1 MSQPNFD
8 EYGQIIPDSSPGNPP
23 AAGWTGPGYRPNS
36 PNPAPVFNEFGEL
49 VSMPPQPAPSPQH
62 QFQPPLAYSPVAV
75 PTPRRSR
82 AILWL
87 VVGIVVVLA
96 LAGSG
101 LAWLLLLRPAE
112 SSGSNPTAGTGG
124 SGLSLVTLAE
134 MDRLYTAGQ
143 AALAS
148 EQFKDAVS
156 DFEQLR
162 EKQRQFGLQ
171 RYSDCNVLLFRS
183 YVGAGQELA
192 VSSSQLKDLEQ
203 SLAYFKKAI
212 QLEPEIP
219 SGQRDAQREAFVQQQ
234 VEYGELYNQGRAA
247 FEGGRLD
254 EAIDT
259 LGKLYA
265 KTQNFRDAPA
275 IYYNALNAQG
285 DILLKDK
292 QLEQAYSYYG
302 IAAKLANVP
311 DNNNYARL
319 RLSSIE
325 DQLKKAGKPV
335 PTIRTT
341 P

>member
-8 EYGQIIPDSSPGNPP
+8 EYGQIIPDSSPGNSAP
-23 AAGWTGPGYRPNS
+23 AGWSGPGYQSVS

-49 VSMPPQPAPSPQH
+49 VSLPPQSSPPPAYQS
-62 QFQPPLAYSPVAV
+62 QPPLAYAPVAV
-75 PTPRRSR
+75 PTRRRSP

-87 VVGIVVVLA
+87 IAGIVVVLI
-96 LAGSG
+96 LAVGG
-101 LAWLLLLRPAE
+101 LGWLLWLRPAE
-112 SSGSNPTAGTGG
+112 SSSPNPTAGTGG
-124 SGLSLVTLAE
+124 NGPSLVTLAE
-134 MDRLYTAGQ
+134 MDRLYSSGQ

-192 VSSSQLKDLEQ
+192 VSSNQLKDLEQ

-234 VEYGELYNQGRAA
+234 VEYGELYNQGRSA
-247 FEGGRLD
+247 FEGKRLD
-254 EAIDT
+254 EAIDA

-265 KTQNFRDAPA
+265 KTQSFRDGAA
-275 IYYNALNAQG
+275 IYYNALNAQA

-292 QLEQAYSYYG
+292 QLEQAYSYYA

-319 RLSSIE
+319 RLASIE

-335 PTIRTT
+335 PTIHTT

>member
-1 MSQPNFD
+1 MSQPDFD
-8 EYGQIIPDSSPGNPP
+8 EYGQIIPDSSPGHPPP
-23 AAGWTGPGYRPNS
+23 APWGGPGNRPAS

-49 VSMPPQPAPSPQH
+49 VSLPPPANPPPQH
-62 QFQPPLAYSPVAV
+62 QFQPPFLPAPSTSV
-75 PTPRRSR
+75 PTSRRSP
-82 AILWL
+82 AIIWL
-87 VVGIVVVLA
+87 IAGVIVALA
-96 LAGSG
+96 LVGGG
-101 LAWLLLLRPAE
+101 LGWFIWLMPAAN
-112 SSGSNPTAGTGG
+112 SGSNPTAGTG
-124 SGLSLVTLAE
+124 LSLVTLEE
-134 MDRLYTAGQ
+134 MDRLYTTGQ

-148 EQFKDAVS
+148 EQFKEAVS

-171 RYSDCNVLLFRS
+171 RYSDSSFLLFRG

-203 SLAYFKKAI
+203 SLTYFKKAM

-219 SGQRDAQREAFVQQQ
+219 SAQRDAQREAFVQQQ
-234 VEYGELYNQGRAA
+234 IEYGELYYQGRSA

-254 EAIDT
+254 EAIDA

-265 KTQNFRDAPA
+265 KTQNFRDGPA
-275 IYYNALNAQG
+275 IYYNALNAQA
-285 DILLKDK
+285 DVLLKDK
-292 QLEQAYSYYG
+292 QLEQAYSYYA

-319 RLSSIE
+319 RLASIE